1 MHLIGFRLFAHP
13 DEERSHQ
20 EDQCEGWKVK
30 QLGNI
35 PLAVV
40 LLHLGAGKHARQRPC
55 AWVSVTVQHLPER
68 CNTWIS
74 FSLAVVL
81 VLGRTDEEIEK
92 AVNDLFELRV
102 LLRVTEVNGFNG
114 GEHYVNV
121 REP

>member
-55 AWVSVTVQHLPER
+55 AWVSVTVQHLPSR
-68 CNTWIS
+68 CFDKRATLKPKNV
-74 FSLAVVL
+74 FSLIDAY
-81 VLGRTDEEIEK
+81 RCTTPQ
-92 AVNDLFELRV
+92 RPP
-102 LLRVTEVNGFNG
+102 
-114 GEHYVNV
+114 Y
-121 REP
+121 